1 MALIVARVGKPVP
14 GLRFSAADSLVGNLA
29 RSDLDKEEEQQK
41 QKAERLS
48 EAATYG
54 ETPDAG
60 RKTRLARRGE
70 MPQPGRCA
78 RKSPP
83 QMRRGCRG
91 HRPRRGWLMYRF
103 DAFAIC
109 SNHPGS
115 SPRPLPSPPYPRRGA
130 FCDPFRWRPVG
141 LMTGTRL
148 SKASQQVSESAYTY
162 SHTHGRLPS
171 ETRKATT

>member
-14 GLRFSAADSLVGNLA
+14 GLRFSAADSLVGHLT
-29 RSDLDKEEEQQK
+29 RSGLDKEEEQQHE
-41 QKAERLS
+41 ARRLN
-48 EAATYG
+48 EAATTEG
-54 ETPDAG
+54 ESPD
-60 RKTRLARRGE
+60 
-70 MPQPGRCA
+70 PGRETQHVWRRAMPEPSGCA
-78 RKSPP
+78 SKSPP

-103 DAFAIC
+103 DPFAIC

-148 SKASQQVSESAYTY
+148 SKASRQVSESAYT
-162 SHTHGRLPS
+162 
-171 ETRKATT
+171 